1 MLFSTY
7 IKINPQSP
15 NCVDANYNLF
25 VWTQTVFFLKEEEDD
40 TPADEV
46 STSEPVTTE
55 IEVTLKE
62 TDEEASSSATTTPPQ
77 HTIPDELE
85 LQQLAK
91 LSSLKESD
99 A

>member
-1 MLFSTY
+1 
-7 IKINPQSP
+7 
-15 NCVDANYNLF
+15 
-25 VWTQTVFFLKEEEDD
+25 
-40 TPADEV
+40 
-46 STSEPVTTE
+46 VTNE

>member
-1 MLFSTY
+1 
-7 IKINPQSP
+7 
-15 NCVDANYNLF
+15 
-25 VWTQTVFFLKEEEDD
+25 
-40 TPADEV
+40 
-46 STSEPVTTE
+46 VTTE

-62 TDEEASSSATTTPPQ
+62 TEDEEASSSATTTPPQ
-77 HTIPDELE
+77 QHVIPDELE

>member
-1 MLFSTY
+1 
-7 IKINPQSP
+7 
-15 NCVDANYNLF
+15 
-25 VWTQTVFFLKEEEDD
+25 
-40 TPADEV
+40 V

-62 TDEEASSSATTTPPQ
+62 TEDDEASSSATTTPPQ

>member
-1 MLFSTY
+1 M
-7 IKINPQSP
+7 
-15 NCVDANYNLF
+15 
-25 VWTQTVFFLKEEEDD
+25 
-40 TPADEV
+40 

-62 TDEEASSSATTTPPQ
+62 TEDDEASSSATTTPPQ
-77 HTIPDELE
+77 QHVIPDELE